1 MNERSVPQ
9 PEGRLEALWV
19 KRYRGGPMDWADRAV
34 VRAGQGIDGNADQG
48 RKRQVTL
55 LQRETWERVTAP
67 LGRSIDPSLRRANL
81 IVSGVSLVDA
91 RGEFLQVGD
100 VRIRI
105 YGETKPC
112 RLMDE
117 AAPGLQAALRE
128 PWAGGAFGEVYDDGE
143 IHVGDP
149 VRFLPVPERDG

>member
-1 MNERSVPQ
+1 MDSVEQ
-9 PEGRLEALWV
+9 A
-19 KRYRGGPMDWADRAV
+19 A
-34 VRAGQGIDGNADQG
+34 VRAGQGIAGNADQG

-67 LGRSIDPSLRRANL
+67 LAESLDPSLRRANL
-81 IVSGVSLVDA
+81 FVSGVSLVDT
-91 RGEFLQVGD
+91 RGKFLVVGD

-143 IHVGDP
+143 IRVGDP
-149 VRFLPVPERDG
+149 VRFLPLPESEV